1 MARLARDLPPALR
14 HPLTVP
20 AARAILARR
29 RVERPGAFLDLMR
42 EAVYGHA
49 PSVYRR
55 LLRHV
60 GCEYGDLER
69 LVRQDDVEGALRRLL
84 AAGVYLTV
92 DESKGRQPVVS
103 AIKGWSRLL
112 VGPFKDGEEAQEFV
126 NDLHAAKLEGFVWT
140 APSGLK
146 LEKLASK

>member
-29 RVERPGAFLDLMR
+29 LVERPGAFLDLMR

-84 AAGVYLTV
+84 AAGVYPR
-92 DESKGRQPVVS
+92 SRNRRAAS
-103 AIKGWSRLL
+103 RSCAAACRSGWSPRVSRILWRADT
-112 VGPFKDGEEAQEFV
+112 FR
-126 NDLHAAKLEGFVWT
+126 
-140 APSGLK
+140 
-146 LEKLASK
+146 